1 MQYTH
6 RSLQRSVI
14 DTRRYEIRWPK
25 ASSIMIQVAAQ
36 TQLFWVQWQRSEVNR
51 FVLTSKA
58 EWNRFND
65 VVARTQSGE
74 GCFEAV
80 FGVG

>member
-1 MQYTH
+1 
-6 RSLQRSVI
+6 
-14 DTRRYEIRWPK
+14 
-25 ASSIMIQVAAQ
+25 MIQVAAQ

-58 EWNRFND
+58 EWNRLND